1 MARTV
6 RNLLNGTTEVDSSLP
21 SINEIEG
28 ILNGL
33 KGVSIEETIERL
45 EAAKAA
51 LEEAETKTKLLAL
64 VQKMV
69 QETESANARAKKLE
83 EGIQQTMTA
92 YYRAIEEQKQQQEQ
106 LLLEQQ
112 RQERAMLEEQRRSYN
127 RSLAQRIF
135 SLTAAIDTEYE
146 MPGK

>member
-33 KGVSIEETIERL
+33 EGVSIEETIERL